1 MPQKNP
7 GKIDFRSGQL
17 FEIAQT
23 HGLLDDA
30 TQIGSEELDAFG
42 KDYLQWAHLRDRA
55 LLDHLRQPSTLFRVY
70 LPYTNRVFRLAAQV
84 VWYLD
89 EIIVRDPLTV
99 VLDTR
104 GKHDKPQK
112 DRVAAVIR
120 LLRLF
125 HDSIEQGYILLLGAD
140 AIPSGSDDSTP
151 LLVGKILRVPA
162 VLDELKRAARCS
174 YREVDSRGNQSV
186 GHLVE
191 LDSGA
196 QVHVTLPGGSG
207 EARPVQVYPWGDF
220 GEISAEEL
228 AKRIGKD
235 PFLEAQTLFAG
246 EILRT
251 LRATALASEFAAGVM
266 FDRDLDDTIL
276 KHADSDPDDA
286 RQTACVGVLRL
297 TLPYVLGVPP
307 RSLESLRSSMPNA
320 FTDFRARLF
329 ELIEMAKKEG
339 VEDEAELAV
348 RVEREI
354 IPSIR
359 SLDAE
364 QKAAL
369 NKAGIIGVGVPL
381 VSAVAVLSGSMLSA
395 PAAAILAAG
404 CGGLYTALKELSAYR
419 EAQAKAQAQPFYF
432 LWRAQEMHKP
442 TDNS

>member
-1 MPQKNP
+1 M
-7 GKIDFRSGQL
+7 
-17 FEIAQT
+17 
-23 HGLLDDA
+23 
-30 TQIGSEELDAFG
+30 
-42 KDYLQWAHLRDRA
+42 
-55 LLDHLRQPSTLFRVY
+55 
-70 LPYTNRVFRLAAQV
+70 
-84 VWYLD
+84 
-89 EIIVRDPLTV
+89 
-99 VLDTR
+99 
-104 GKHDKPQK
+104 
-112 DRVAAVIR
+112 
-120 LLRLF
+120 
-125 HDSIEQGYILLLGAD
+125 
-140 AIPSGSDDSTP
+140 
-151 LLVGKILRVPA
+151 
-162 VLDELKRAARCS
+162 
-174 YREVDSRGNQSV
+174 
-186 GHLVE
+186 
-191 LDSGA
+191 
-196 QVHVTLPGGSG
+196 
-207 EARPVQVYPWGDF
+207 
-220 GEISAEEL
+220 SAEEL

-235 PFLEAQTLFAG
+235 PFQGTQSIFAR

-329 ELIEMAKKEG
+329 ELIQVAKKEG

-348 RVEREI
+348 RVELEI

-369 NKAGIIGVGVPL
+369 NRVGIIGVGGPL
-381 VSAVAVLSGSMLSA
+381 VSAVAVLSGFMLSA
-395 PAAAILAAG
+395 PGTAVLAAA